1 MAVIPIFAL
10 LRIQAV
16 VLLFRWAGGPVPDPR
31 RVLRTHADRLDVVA
45 EPPYAAGVSSPREK
59 AELLERLAER
69 ADLTVEERAVLREAA
84 ALFGFETPHERSRE
98 APAPRA
104 TKKKRARAGGAA
116 AILWSDGAA
125 RGNPGPA
132 GVGAIIK
139 TPDGDVLAEVS
150 DYLGHTT
157 NNVAEYRALLAGL
170 ERAVEIGID
179 QIEVRADSELM
190 IKQLKGQYRVKNAGL
205 KPLYEQARELLSRF
219 ASVKLSHVR
228 REHNSEAD
236 RLANLGID
244 SR

>member
-1 MAVIPIFAL
+1 MP
-10 LRIQAV
+10 
-16 VLLFRWAGGPVPDPR
+16 
-31 RVLRTHADRLDVVA
+31 
-45 EPPYAAGVSSPREK
+45 SPREK

-69 ADLTVEERAVLREAA
+69 PDLTAAERAVLREAA
-84 ALFGFETPHERSRE
+84 GLFGFETPHEMSRE
-98 APAPRA
+98 APTAPRKKHA
-104 TKKKRARAGGAA
+104 TTKDGT

-132 GVGAIIK
+132 GIGAILK
-139 TPDGDVLAEVS
+139 TPDGNVIAEVS
-150 DYLGHTT
+150 DFLGHTT

-170 ERAVEIGID
+170 ERAIEVGI
-179 QIEVRADSELM
+179 QRIEVRADSELM

-205 KPLYEQARELLSRF
+205 KPLYEQARELLSQF
-219 ASVKLSHVR
+219 SNVKLSHVR